1 MATTTQIQEQIV
13 REAPEIEAIK
23 LALLK
28 DAQQLSGTP
37 VDLPDFQV
45 AEFSDLQRVAQ
56 DRAAAGIGGFEPY
69 LQRARGLLSDAQA
82 PAAASFGLA
91 EPLISGGVQA
101 GTALM
106 QSGAQ
111 AAAGD
116 ELAQYMNPFQQA
128 LADEINRS
136 FDIQQ
141 NQAQGQATQSGAFGG
156 SRAEIAQREI
166 DRNRAQAL
174 AQAQAQN
181 FLNAQHQL
189 SAQRARQLSAGQGI
203 GSLNIGGG
211 ETLARTALGQGE
223 AFSNLGL
230 REAGLGEVFQ
240 NLGQK
245 DVSFGFDLGER
256 ARQLDQMTI
265 DAARKSAIEE
275 SYEPFHRLGFL
286 SDIYKGAPTTQQS
299 LTGAAVPQAA
309 PFQQVVGGLTAV
321 GSTLAGAN
329 RAGLFG

>member
-1 MATTTQIQEQIV
+1 MAEPQITEQIV
-13 REAPEIEAIK
+13 REAPDIEAIK
-23 LALLK
+23 IALLK
-28 DAQQLSGTP
+28 DAQELSKQP
-37 VDLPDFQV
+37 VTLSDYQV
-45 AEFSDLQRVAQ
+45 AGLSDLQRTALS
-56 DRAAAGIGGFEPY
+56 RGEAGIGAFEPY
-69 LQRARGLLSDAQA
+69 LDRARGLLSDAQA
-82 PAAASFGLA
+82 PAEASFGLA

-106 QSGAQ
+106 QGGAQ

-141 NQAQGQATQSGAFGG
+141 NQVRGQATGAGAFGG

-181 FLNAQHQL
+181 FLNAQQQL

-203 GSLNIGGG
+203 GSLNIGAG

-223 AFSNLGL
+223 ALSNLGI
-230 REAGLGEVFQ
+230 RQAGVGEALQG
-240 NLGQK
+240 LGQK
-245 DVSFGFDLGER
+245 EVSFGFDLGER
-256 ARQLDQMTI
+256 QRLLDQMTL
-265 DAARKSAIEE
+265 DAARKSEVEQA
-275 SYEPFHRLGFL
+275 YEPFQRLGFL
-286 SDIYKGAPTTQQS
+286 SDIYKGAPTTQMS
-299 LTGAAVPQAA
+299 LTGASVPQAS

-329 RAGLFG
+329 KAGLFG